1 MKISQIIISQPEQ
14 ASGNPHYT
22 ELAKKYGVRIDFKPF
37 FNINPLDMNDFRKQ
51 RIDVSSF
58 TAIVFSAKATID
70 AFFKICKELRYKVPE
85 SLKYFC
91 TSEAIAYYLQKHI
104 VYRKRKIFFG
114 NGSFESVVKNALN
127 EKHRGETF
135 LITNPDHINYTW
147 DQMFTDANLSHS
159 SAVFAKVENN
169 NLKDVDLSK
178 YQAIA
183 FYSPLDVASLFAN
196 FPKFKQGNT
205 MFTIFGEGAK
215 KAMVKAGLHVAV
227 SGPSEQNPSM
237 ASAIESCIVNCDK
250 LIEEQAKAAMKK
262 PVGKK
267 IAAAKRPAAKPVAKK
282 PVAKKPAAKKSAPAK
297 RKK

>member
-1 MKISQIIISQPEQ
+1 MKVTQIIISQPEQ

-22 ELAKKYGVRIDFKPF
+22 ELAKKYGVKIDFMPF
-37 FNINPLDMNDFRKQ
+37 FNINPLNMNDFRKQ

-127 EKHRGETF
+127 EKHRGEKF

-147 DQMFTDANLSHS
+147 DQMFTDADLSHS

-237 ASAIESCIVNCDK
+237 ASALESCIVNCNK
-250 LIEEQAKAAMKK
+250 LLEEQIEAAHKPAAKKPAAKK

-267 IAAAKRPAAKPVAKK
+267 VAAAKK
-282 PVAKKPAAKKSAPAK
+282 PVVKKSAPAK